1 MFFLRAQSFHP
12 TTVATYV
19 TNLLQILKPHI
30 KLHGTSSFMLLSDG
44 GPDFTPI
51 FVLNSIFFFHLFKEL
66 NLDLLSVSTYAAR
79 YSAFNLV
86 EHLWSTLSNKLSG
99 VVLPSKLGENV
110 SLLHIVHRKEKVLFG
125 KAIENVLTHWK
136 NAKFDDFDLIH
147 QQFLVPKLK
156 IGGMIM
162 KE

>member
-12 TTVATYV
+12 TTFATDV

-44 GPDFTPI
+44 EPDFTPNS
-51 FVLNSIFFFHLFKEL
+51 VLNSILFFHLFKEL

-79 YSAFNLV
+79 YSAFNPL

-99 VVLPSKLGENV
+99 VVLPSKLGGECQPPSYC
-110 SLLHIVHRKEKVLFG
+110 SLKRESIV
-125 KAIENVLTHWK
+125 
-136 NAKFDDFDLIH
+136 
-147 QQFLVPKLK
+147 
-156 IGGMIM
+156 
-162 KE
+162 